1 MGLGERGL
9 ERNGKKKSRLNRWS
23 YKVEV
28 DRLLGAGEQP
38 VGTEEV
44 WEESLESGNQLCW
57 YDILSSRWRKLSQYI
72 TILAVFVF
80 KSLGVLYSYTFCE
93 HLWHTQLWVLAF
105 EESRCEGESAA
116 GRGLQSRQCLLQI
129 PHAAAG
135 ELEARL
141 LHVCSPSA
149 LPTSSYPW
157 KDWEQSQISLIW
169 LLKDW
174 LIPADILMTKELFV
188 VHDSVHGVRSISR
201 SFHVNHHRCCHLVKC
216 VPVMG
221 PYHDSFNHIMVE
233 FLGLWKCFR
242 FS

>member
-1 MGLGERGL
+1 MLPHLLWASVTHIAMGLGI
-9 ERNGKKKSRLNRWS
+9 W
-23 YKVEV
+23 
-28 DRLLGAGEQP
+28 GEQMWGWVCYRARAP
-38 VGTEEV
+38 EQ
-44 WEESLESGNQLCW
+44 GNQ
-57 YDILSSRWRKLSQYI
+57 
-72 TILAVFVF
+72 
-80 KSLGVLYSYTFCE
+80 
-93 HLWHTQLWVLAF
+93 
-105 EESRCEGESAA
+105 
-116 GRGLQSRQCLLQI
+116 CLRHI

-141 LHVCSPSA
+141 LRVCCPSA

-157 KDWEQSQISLIW
+157 KGWEQSQISLIW

-201 SFHVNHHRCCHLVKC
+201 SFHVNHRRCRHLAKC
-216 VPVMG
+216 VPVTG

-233 FLGLWKCFR
+233 FLGLRKCFQ